1 MRILLDF
8 IKKNKVLFASTLAAL
23 LMQTITILLIP
34 YFTEEII
41 DIGVAQK
48 DINIVLSIALKM
60 LLAAGIGAV
69 FSILC
74 TYLSARLSSL
84 LGKNIREELF
94 AHIQSLSLEDQ
105 KKYGP
110 AALATRS
117 SSDVANIQQVLV
129 MVIQMILPGPLM
141 GVVAVVMTIKVS
153 ITLAVIVG
161 VSILIFFTSIVYIF
175 YKCIDNMQAIQIKID
190 TMIAKLREVFMGV
203 KIIRAFDNAP
213 YEQERTDETFEAHAD
228 NMIQINSRF
237 AFLSPIAFLLMG
249 LVLAAILWLGL
260 FDVSNGLVKIGMITA
275 VIEYVTLALLQ
286 LLAGALVT
294 VMIPRSIAS
303 LSRIETV
310 LNHSP
315 AILDAENTQD
325 NKYVSGAEE
334 IVKFN
339 HVRFQY
345 PGADS
350 AVLNDIS
357 FSCKR
362 GKTLAIIGAT
372 ASGKSTIAKIL
383 LRFNDIQDGSI
394 LLGNVDIRNLSQN
407 LLRDRISYVPQTA
420 FLFSGNIKDNLKY
433 AGSNISDEQM
443 RHASKI
449 AQADSFITQLEDGYD
464 SYVAR
469 GGSNFSGGQKQRL
482 CIARALAKTADVYV
496 FDDSFSALDNQT
508 DAKVRK
514 GIKEN
519 IKNSAI
525 IIVAQKLSS
534 IIDADE
540 IIVLDKGRIVGKGT
554 HQELL
559 LKNQIYQEFAQS
571 QQLKGVES

>member
-8 IKKNKVLFASTLAAL
+8 IKKNKILTASTLIAL
-23 LMQTITILLIP
+23 LLQTITILLIP

-48 DINIVLSIALKM
+48 DMNIVLSIAIKM
-60 LLAAGIGAV
+60 LLVAFIGVV
-69 FSILC
+69 FSTLC
-74 TYLSARLSSL
+74 TYLSAKLSSL
-84 LGKNIREELF
+84 LGKNIREDLF
-94 AHIQSLSLEDQ
+94 KHIQDLSLEDQ

-110 AALATRS
+110 ASLATRS

-129 MVIQMILPGPLM
+129 MVIQMILPGLLI
-141 GVVAVVMTIKVS
+141 GIVAVIMTIEVS
-153 ITLAVIVG
+153 ITLAIIVG
-161 VSILIFFTSIVYIF
+161 LTILTFFVAIVYIF
-175 YKCIDNMQAIQIKID
+175 YKCINNMKAIQIKID
-190 TMIAKLREVFMGV
+190 NMVSKLREVFMGV
-203 KIIRAFDNAP
+203 KIIRAFDNAS
-213 YEQERTDETFEAHAD
+213 YEQKRTDETFEAHAN
-228 NMIQINSRF
+228 NMIQINRRF
-237 AFLSPIAFLLMG
+237 AFISPIAFFLMG
-249 LVLAAILWLGL
+249 IVLAVILWFCLL
-260 FDVSNGLVKIGMITA
+260 DVSDGLVKIGTITA

-310 LNHSP
+310 LSQSP
-315 AILDAENTQD
+315 AILDAKNNED
-325 NKYVSGAEE
+325 NNYNSDAEE

-345 PGADS
+345 PGAES

-372 ASGKSTIAKIL
+372 ASGKSTIAKTL
-383 LRFNDIQDGSI
+383 LRFDDIQKGSI

-407 LLRDRISYVPQTA
+407 LLREHISYVPQKA
-420 FLFSGNIKDNLKY
+420 FLFSGTIKDNLKY
-433 AGSNISDEQM
+433 AGEHISDEQM
-443 RHASKI
+443 YRASEI
-449 AQADSFITQLEDGYD
+449 AQVAPFISQLKDGYD
-464 SYVAR
+464 SFVAR
-469 GGSNFSGGQKQRL
+469 EGTNFSGGQKQRL
-482 CIARALAKTADVYV
+482 CIARALAKPADVYI

-508 DAKVRK
+508 DALVRK
-514 GIKEN
+514 GIKKN

-540 IIVLDKGRIVGKGT
+540 IIVLDKGEIVGRGT

-559 LKNQIYQEFAQS
+559 FQNKIYQEFARS
-571 QQLKGVES
+571 QQVKGVE

>member
-8 IKKNKVLFASTLAAL
+8 IKKNKVLSASTLVTL
-23 LMQTITILLIP
+23 LLQTITILLIP

-60 LLAAGIGAV
+60 LLVSIIGAV
-69 FSILC
+69 CSILC
-74 TYLSARLSSL
+74 TYFSAKISSL
-84 LGKNIREELF
+84 FGKNIREDLF
-94 AHIQSLSLEDQ
+94 KQIQYLSLEDQ

-110 AALATRS
+110 ASLSTRS

-129 MVIQMILPGPLM
+129 MFIQMILPGPII
-141 GVVAVVMTIKVS
+141 GIVAVIMTMEVS
-153 ITLAVIVG
+153 LTLAAIVG
-161 VSILIFFTSIVYIF
+161 LTILLFFVAVIYIF
-175 YKCIDNMQAIQIKID
+175 YRCIDNMQAIQIKID
-190 TMIAKLREVFMGV
+190 TMLAKLREVFIGV
-203 KIIRAFDNAP
+203 KIIRAFDNAS
-213 YEQERTDETFEAHAD
+213 YEQGRTDETFEAHAN
-228 NMIQINSRF
+228 NMIQINRRF
-237 AFLSPIAFLLMG
+237 AFISPIAFLLMG
-249 LVLAAILWLGL
+249 LVLAIILWFGL
-260 FDVSNGLVKIGMITA
+260 FDVSNGLVKIGTITA
-275 VIEYVTLALLQ
+275 VIEYITLALLQ

-315 AILDAENTQD
+315 SILDAKNVED
-325 NKYVSGAEE
+325 DKYNFKAEE
-334 IVKFN
+334 IVRFN
-339 HVRFQY
+339 HVRFHY
-345 PGADS
+345 PGANN
-350 AVLNDIS
+350 AVLSDIS

-394 LLGNVDIRNLSQN
+394 LLGDIDIRNLSQH
-407 LLRDRISYVPQTA
+407 LIRDRISYVPQTA
-420 FLFSGNIKDNLKY
+420 FLFSGMIKENLKY
-433 AGSNISDEQM
+433 ASSNISDQQM
-443 RHASKI
+443 YTASKI
-449 AQADSFITQLEDGYD
+449 AQADSFITQLKDGYD
-464 SYVAR
+464 SFVAR
-469 GGSNFSGGQKQRL
+469 GGTNFSGGQKQRL

-508 DAKVRK
+508 DTKVRK
-514 GIKEN
+514 AIKEN
-519 IKNSAI
+519 IKNAAT

-540 IIVLDKGRIVGKGT
+540 IILLDKGKIVGKGT
-554 HQELL
+554 HLELL
-559 LKNQIYQEFAQS
+559 SKNEIYQEFAQS
-571 QQLKGVES
+571 QQLKGVK

>member
-8 IKKNKVLFASTLAAL
+8 IKKNKVLSASTLVTL
-23 LMQTITILLIP
+23 LLQTITILLIP

-60 LLAAGIGAV
+60 LLVSIIGAV
-69 FSILC
+69 CSILC
-74 TYLSARLSSL
+74 TYFSAKISSL
-84 LGKNIREELF
+84 FGKNIREDLF
-94 AHIQSLSLEDQ
+94 KQIQYLSLEDQ

-110 AALATRS
+110 ASLSTRS

-129 MVIQMILPGPLM
+129 MFIQMILPGPII
-141 GVVAVVMTIKVS
+141 GIVAVIMTMEVS
-153 ITLAVIVG
+153 LTLAAIVG
-161 VSILIFFTSIVYIF
+161 LTILLFFVAVIYIF
-175 YKCIDNMQAIQIKID
+175 YRCIDNMQAIQIKID
-190 TMIAKLREVFMGV
+190 TMLAKLREVFMGV
-203 KIIRAFDNAP
+203 KIIRAFDNAS
-213 YEQERTDETFEAHAD
+213 YEQGRTDETFEAHAN
-228 NMIQINSRF
+228 NMIQINRRF
-237 AFLSPIAFLLMG
+237 AFISPIAFLLMG
-249 LVLAAILWLGL
+249 LVLAIILWFGL
-260 FDVSNGLVKIGMITA
+260 FDVSNGLVKIGTITA
-275 VIEYVTLALLQ
+275 VIEYITLALLQ

-315 AILDAENTQD
+315 SILDAKNVED
-325 NKYVSGAEE
+325 DKYNFKAEE

-345 PGADS
+345 PGANN
-350 AVLNDIS
+350 AVLSDIS

-372 ASGKSTIAKIL
+372 ASGKSTIAKII

-394 LLGNVDIRNLSQN
+394 LLGDMDIRNLSQN
-407 LLRDRISYVPQTA
+407 LIRDRISYVPQTA
-420 FLFSGNIKDNLKY
+420 FLFSGTIKENLKY
-433 AGSNISDEQM
+433 SSSNISDQQM
-443 RHASKI
+443 YTASKI
-449 AQADSFITQLEDGYD
+449 AQADSFITQLKDGYD
-464 SYVAR
+464 SFVAR
-469 GGSNFSGGQKQRL
+469 GGTNFSGGQKQRL

-514 GIKEN
+514 AIKEN
-519 IKNSAI
+519 IKNAAT

-540 IIVLDKGRIVGKGT
+540 IILLDKGKIVGKGT
-554 HQELL
+554 HLELL
-559 LKNQIYQEFAQS
+559 SKNEIYQEFAQS
-571 QQLKGVES
+571 QQLKGVK